1 MPRGLP
7 SRRKMTMVTT
17 VDHASEQSSA
27 AGEPVGPTR
36 PAPAPERGFGAVLRG
51 LLAHPLTRGHDLDDP
66 NTTALRRQ
74 IVRGKPF
81 LRRIY
86 QEWYAALAASIPPA
100 AEVPGRVL
108 ELGSGAGFFN
118 EVVPETITSDIMLTP
133 GAGGA
138 RVVLDGLRLPVGDA
152 ALRAIVMTNVFHHLP
167 DARRF
172 LAEAARAVRP
182 GGVVAMVEP
191 WISTWSR
198 FVYRKLHHEPCLPE
212 APDWSFPATGPLSSA
227 NEAQAW
233 IVFQRDADVFRRE
246 FPQWRLEQVR
256 PMMPLSYLLSGGVSM
271 RALAPSFAFG
281 LLRAMERAVGSRAA
295 MFAYVRLRR
304 VAQP

>member
-1 MPRGLP
+1 
-7 SRRKMTMVTT
+7 MTMVGA
-17 VDHASEQSSA
+17 VERASEHSSA
-27 AGEPVGPTR
+27 ASEPVAAKRPPT
-36 PAPAPERGFGAVLRG
+36 PAAAPPPAGGIGALLRR

-66 NTTALRRQ
+66 TTTALRRQ

-86 QEWYAALAASIPPA
+86 QEWYALLATSIPPA

-108 ELGSGAGFFN
+108 ELGSGAGFFD

-133 GAGGA
+133 GA
-138 RVVLDGLRLPVGDA
+138 RVVLDGLRLPVEDGS
-152 ALRAIVMTNVFHHLP
+152 LRAIVMTNVFHHLP

-172 LAEAARAVRP
+172 LTEAARAVRP

-198 FVYRKLHHEPCLPE
+198 IVYRKLHHEPCLPE
-212 APDWSFPATGPLSSA
+212 ATEWSFPASGPLSSA

-233 IVFQRDADVFRRE
+233 IVFRRDAEIFRRE
-246 FPQWRLEQVR
+246 FPQWRIEEVR
-256 PMMPLSYLLSGGVSM
+256 AMMPLRYLLSGGVSM
-271 RALAPSFAFG
+271 RALAPSFTFPVLRG
-281 LLRAMERAVGSRAA
+281 LERAVGTRGA

-304 VAQP
+304 SEQP

>member
-1 MPRGLP
+1 
-7 SRRKMTMVTT
+7 MVGT
-17 VDHASEQSSA
+17 VERASEQSNATSGAPA
-27 AGEPVGPTR
+27 AQPP
-36 PAPAPERGFGAVLRG
+36 PAAPERGLGALLRG

-66 NTTALRRQ
+66 HTTALRRQ

-86 QEWYAALAASIPPA
+86 QEWYAALAESIPRA
-100 AEVPGRVL
+100 ADVPGRVL

-133 GAGGA
+133 GA
-138 RVVLDGLRLPVGDA
+138 RVVLDGLRLPVPDA
-152 ALRAIVMTNVFHHLP
+152 SLRAIVMTNVFHHLP

-172 LAEAARAVRP
+172 LTEAARAVTA

-191 WISTWSR
+191 WISAWSR
-198 FVYRKLHHEPCLPE
+198 IVYKKLHHEPCLPE
-212 APDWSFPATGPLSSA
+212 ATEWSFPATGPLSSA

-233 IVFQRDADVFRRE
+233 IVFHRDADVFGRE
-246 FPQWRLEQVR
+246 FPQWRIEHVR
-256 PMMPLSYLLSGGVSM
+256 PMMPLRYLLSGGVSM
-271 RALAPSFAFG
+271 RALVPSFSFP
-281 LLRAMERAVGSRAA
+281 LLRAAENAVGPRAA

-304 VAQP
+304 TEQP

>member
-1 MPRGLP
+1 VER
-7 SRRKMTMVTT
+7 
-17 VDHASEQSSA
+17 ASEQSKA
-27 AGEPVGPTR
+27 ASQTVGAK
-36 PAPAPERGFGAVLRG
+36 PAIAHAAPHAGGRGVGAMLRG

-66 NTTALRRQ
+66 HTTALRRQ

-86 QEWYAALAASIPPA
+86 QEWYAALAESIPRA
-100 AEVPGRVL
+100 ADVPGRVL

-133 GAGGA
+133 GA
-138 RVVLDGLRLPVGDA
+138 RVVLDGLRLPVPDA
-152 ALRAIVMTNVFHHLP
+152 SLRAIVMTNVFHHLP

-172 LAEAARAVRP
+172 LTEAARAVTA

-191 WISTWSR
+191 WISPWSR
-198 FVYRKLHHEPCLPE
+198 IVYRKLHHEPCLPE

-233 IVFQRDADVFRRE
+233 IVFHRDADVFGRE
-246 FPQWRLEQVR
+246 FPQWRIEHVR
-256 PMMPLSYLLSGGVSM
+256 PMMPLRYLLSGGVSM
-271 RALAPSFAFG
+271 RALVPSFSFP
-281 LLRAMERAVGSRAA
+281 LLRAAENAVGPRAA

-304 VAQP
+304 TEQP

>member
-1 MPRGLP
+1 MMR
-7 SRRKMTMVTT
+7 
-17 VDHASEQSSA
+17 D
-27 AGEPVGPTR
+27 
-36 PAPAPERGFGAVLRG
+36 

-86 QEWYAALAASIPPA
+86 QEWYAALADSLPRA
-100 AEVPGRVL
+100 ADVPGRVL
-108 ELGSGAGFFN
+108 ELGSGAGFFA
-118 EVVPETITSDIMLTP
+118 EVVPETIASDVFLAP
-133 GAGGA
+133 GV
-138 RVVLDGLRLPVGDA
+138 RIVLDGLHLPLSDA
-152 ALRAIVMTNVFHHLP
+152 SLRAIVMTNVFHHLP

-233 IVFQRDADVFRRE
+233 IVFHRDAERFRRE
-246 FPQWRLEQVR
+246 FPQWRIERVR
-256 PMMPLSYLLSGGVSM
+256 PMMPLRYLVSGGVGM
-271 RALAPSFAFG
+271 RALAPGWSTPLWRG
-281 LLRAMERAVGSRAA
+281 VERALRPFNNQLA
-295 MFAYVRLRR
+295 MFAEVVLRR
-304 VAQP
+304 TEHPS

>member
-1 MPRGLP
+1 
-7 SRRKMTMVTT
+7 MVEA
-17 VDHASEQSSA
+17 VERASEQSSA
-27 AGEPVGPTR
+27 AREPVGTR
-36 PAPAPERGFGAVLRG
+36 PAPAPERGFGALLRG
-51 LLAHPLTRGHDLDDP
+51 LLAHPLTRGYDLDDP

-86 QEWYAALAASIPPA
+86 QEWYALLAESIPPA
-100 AEVPGRVL
+100 ADVPGRVL

-133 GAGGA
+133 GGAGGA
-138 RVVLDGLRLPVGDA
+138 RVVLDGLRLPVDDG

-172 LAEAARAVRP
+172 LSEAARAVRP

-191 WISTWSR
+191 WISAWSR
-198 FVYRKLHHEPCLPE
+198 IVYKKLHHEPCLPE

-233 IVFQRDADVFRRE
+233 IVFHRDAEIFRRE
-246 FPQWRLEQVR
+246 FPQWRIEEVR
-256 PMMPLSYLLSGGVSM
+256 AMMPLRYLLSGGVSM
-271 RALAPSFAFG
+271 RALVPAFTFA
-281 LLRAMERAVGSRAA
+281 LLRAMENAVGPRAA

-304 VAQP
+304 VDQP